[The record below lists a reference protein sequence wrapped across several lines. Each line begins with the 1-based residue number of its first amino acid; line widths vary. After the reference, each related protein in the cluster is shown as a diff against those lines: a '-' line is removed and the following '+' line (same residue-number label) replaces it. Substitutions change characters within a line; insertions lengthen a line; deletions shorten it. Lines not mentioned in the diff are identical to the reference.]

1 MGASTRTGESD
12 PASSAIGQPT
22 APAKSPAVVDIG
34 PAAVREARQR
44 LEDFAAERLEGVHLV
59 VVSNR
64 EPYEHTHYD
73 DPSQWITPASGLTT
87 ALDPVMR
94 ICRGAWVAHGS
105 GAGDRAVSDDDGRV
119 AVPPDDPRFT
129 LRRVWLDPE
138 EVEGYYDGFSNQT
151 LWPMCHQVYVRPR
164 FEEEHW
170 QQYVRVNQKFAQAV
184 LAQIAGKRAIVL
196 VQDYH
201 LALLPQ
207 MIRRE
212 RPDVVLS
219 QFWHI
224 PWASPDAL
232 GTCPWERP
240 ILKGLLGND
249 ILGFHV
255 RRYCNNF
262 LDSVALSLETRIDCA
277 ESIVV
282 RNGHPTHVRP
292 YPISI
297 DPETMVPD
305 PSIEV
310 PEVTGFERHGVRF
323 LLGIDRLDYIKGIPE
338 KLRAYD
344 TLLEKH
350 PELHGK
356 IALVQ
361 LATPTRTNVPE
372 YVALESEVQD
382 LAQHINV
389 RHGTLQWQPVHLI
402 DRMLDASELATLYAR
417 AAVCIVGSLQ
427 DGMNLVA
434 KEFVAA
440 RRDPRGVLVLSRFA
454 GAQHGMNAALPI
466 QPYDREAYA
475 ATLHAAL
482 LMSPEEQEDRMRRL
496 RATLFENT
504 IYTWAETILREA
516 VQIQRD
522 RA

>member
-1 MGASTRTGESD
+1 MGASTRTGETD
-12 PASSAIGQPT
+12 PASP
-22 APAKSPAVVDIG
+22 SPATVSVPSPAIVDVG

-64 EPYEHTHYD
+64 EPYVHT
-73 DPSQWITPASGLTT
+73 DPTDAKNWITPASGLTT

-94 ICRGAWVAHGS
+94 ICRGTWVAHGS
-105 GAGDRAVSDDDGRV
+105 GAGDRATADDAGRV
-119 AVPPDDPRFT
+119 QVPPDEPRFT
-129 LRRVWLDPE
+129 LRRVWLTPE
-138 EVEGYYDGFSNQT
+138 EVAGYYDGFSNQT

-170 QQYVRVNQKFAQAV
+170 QQYVQVNQKFAQAV
-184 LAQIAGKRAIVL
+184 LSQIEGKRAIVL

-201 LALLPQ
+201 LALMPK
-207 MIRRE
+207 MIKRE

-240 ILKGLLGND
+240 LLKGLLGND

-255 RRYCNNF
+255 RHYCNNF
-262 LDSVALSLETRIDCA
+262 LESVALSLETRIDCA
-277 ESIVV
+277 ESVVV
-282 RNGHPTHVRP
+282 RNGRQTHVRP

-297 DPETMVPD
+297 DPETMPPD
-305 PSIEV
+305 SGIEI
-310 PEVTGFERHGVRF
+310 PEIIDLERGGVRF

-344 TLLEKH
+344 TLLARH

-356 IALVQ
+356 VALVQ
-361 LATPTRTNVPE
+361 LATPTRSNVPE
-372 YVALESEVQD
+372 YVALNDTVQN
-382 LAQHINV
+382 LAQQTNV
-389 RHGTLQWQPVHLI
+389 RHGTLHWQPVLLI
-402 DRMLDASELATLYAR
+402 DRMLDAHELAALYAR
-417 AAVCIVGSLQ
+417 AAACVVGSLQ

-440 RRDPRGVLVLSRFA
+440 RRDHRGVLVLSRFA
-454 GAQHGMNAALPI
+454 GAQHAMGGALQI

-482 LMSPEEQEDRMRRL
+482 LMTPQEQESRMRRL

-504 IYTWAETILREA
+504 IYTWAENILREA

-522 RA
+522 RS